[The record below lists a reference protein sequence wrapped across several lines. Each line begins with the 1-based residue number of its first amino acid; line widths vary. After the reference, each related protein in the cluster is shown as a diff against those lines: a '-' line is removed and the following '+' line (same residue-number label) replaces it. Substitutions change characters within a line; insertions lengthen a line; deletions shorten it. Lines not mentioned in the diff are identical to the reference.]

1 MNKLIILLLFTITLA
16 CNREHNMQD
25 NELGL
30 DILSIEANEQA
41 QRKYSDQ
48 YLKELAHSKSHIA
61 LSPSDVKRALE
72 KRHELKNFS
81 MDTVNLFKVAVYRF
95 YSQVDVK
102 NKRLISRAKSA
113 DELGINEELFVVLQ
127 EGLKS
132 LNKDLGGKSKL
143 NDKMNDTL
151 LKKSID
157 DQLNNFPN

>member
-1 MNKLIILLLFTITLA
+1 
-16 CNREHNMQD
+16 
-25 NELGL
+25 
-30 DILSIEANEQA
+30 
-41 QRKYSDQ
+41 
-48 YLKELAHSKSHIA
+48 
-61 LSPSDVKRALE
+61 
-72 KRHELKNFS
+72 